1 MVRFFPGCFGEILGV
16 GNVVTVDAVVCLALV
31 VPVQVRLDALA
42 AYVAQRFF
50 LTYDPGPME
59 PMLGRGLVANY

>member
-16 GNVVTVDAVVCLALV
+16 GNVVTVDSFVCLALV

-42 AYVAQRFF
+42 ASTAQGFFF
-50 LTYDPGPME
+50 LYDPGLKE
-59 PMLGRGLVANY
+59 PMLGPDLVASY